1 MNMYY
6 KYKRLIILINLDMK
20 SINFIIRE
28 IQQADLEKG
37 FFQTLSNLSVLGRI
51 RYDIG
56 HAKKIL
62 KEIKSY
68 PLYKIFVAV
77 KNDETEIIGSIT
89 LLIEQKFIHDGGKS
103 GHIEDVV
110 TRREYEGIGVGSA
123 LVAAALAFAK
133 EKNCYKV
140 ILDCSEKNVPF
151 YEKIGFR
158 RNEISMRYDIVPQ

>member
-1 MNMYY
+1 MEGT
-6 KYKRLIILINLDMK
+6 
-20 SINFIIRE
+20 NFIIRE
-28 IQQADLEKG
+28 IEQADLEKG
-37 FFQTLSNLSVLGRI
+37 FFQTLSNLAILGRI
-51 RYDIG
+51 RDDLEQ
-56 HAKKIL
+56 AKKIL
-62 KEIKSY
+62 QEIKSY

-77 KNDETEIIGSIT
+77 KNDDAEIIGSIT

-110 TRREYEGIGVGSA
+110 TRKEYEGIGVGSA
-123 LVAAALAFAK
+123 LVSAALAFAR

-158 RNEISMRYDIVPQ
+158 RNEISMRYDLIP

>member
-1 MNMYY
+1 
-6 KYKRLIILINLDMK
+6 MK
-20 SINFIIRE
+20 SIDFIIRE

-51 RYDIG
+51 RDDLE

-62 KEIKSY
+62 QEIKSY

-77 KNDETEIIGSIT
+77 KNDDTEIIGSIT

-110 TRREYEGIGVGSA
+110 TRREYEGMGVGSA
-123 LVAAALAFAK
+123 LVSAALVFAK

-140 ILDCSEKNVPF
+140 ILNCSEKNVPF
-151 YEKIGFR
+151 YEKNGFR
-158 RNEISMRYDIVPQ
+158 RNEISMRYDIVPK

>member
-1 MNMYY
+1 
-6 KYKRLIILINLDMK
+6 MK
-20 SINFIIRE
+20 SIDFIIRE

-51 RYDIG
+51 QDDIE

-62 KEIKSY
+62 QEIKSY

-77 KNDETEIIGSIT
+77 KNDDTEIIGSIT

-110 TRREYEGIGVGSA
+110 TRREYEGMGVGSA
-123 LVAAALAFAK
+123 LVSAALAFAK

-140 ILDCSEKNVPF
+140 ILNCSEKNVPF
-151 YEKIGFR
+151 YEKNGFR
-158 RNEISMRYDIVPQ
+158 RNEISMRYDIVPK

>member
-1 MNMYY
+1 ME
-6 KYKRLIILINLDMK
+6 KIK
-20 SINFIIRE
+20 FIIRE
-28 IQQADLEKG
+28 IQQADLQKG
-37 FFQTLSNLSVLGRI
+37 FFQTLSNLATLGRI
-51 RYDIG
+51 RDDLEQ
-56 HAKKIL
+56 AKKIL
-62 KEIKSY
+62 QEIKSY

-77 KNDETEIIGSIT
+77 KNDDGEIVGSIT

-110 TRREYEGIGVGSA
+110 TRREYEGMGVGSA
-123 LVAAALAFAK
+123 LVSTALAFAK

-158 RNEISMRYDIVPQ
+158 RNEISMRYDMMP

>member
-1 MNMYY
+1 
-6 KYKRLIILINLDMK
+6 MK
-20 SINFIIRE
+20 SVDFIIRE

-51 RYDIG
+51 RDDLE

-62 KEIKSY
+62 QEIMSY

-77 KNDETEIIGSIT
+77 KNDDTEIIGSIT

-110 TRREYEGIGVGSA
+110 TRREYEGMGVGSA
-123 LVAAALAFAK
+123 LVSAALAFAK

-151 YEKIGFR
+151 YEKNGFR
-158 RNEISMRYDIVPQ
+158 RNEISMRYDIVPK

>member
-1 MNMYY
+1 MEN
-6 KYKRLIILINLDMK
+6 
-20 SINFIIRE
+20 INFIIRE

-51 RYDIG
+51 QDDIE

-62 KEIKSY
+62 QEIKSY

-77 KNDETEIIGSIT
+77 KNDDTEIIGSIT

-103 GHIEDVV
+103 GLIEDVV
-110 TRREYEGIGVGSA
+110 TRREYEGMGVGSA
-123 LVAAALAFAK
+123 LVSAALAFAK

-140 ILDCSEKNVPF
+140 ILNCSEKNVPF
-151 YEKIGFR
+151 YEKNGFR
-158 RNEISMRYDIVPQ
+158 RNEISMRYDIVPK

>member
-1 MNMYY
+1 
-6 KYKRLIILINLDMK
+6 MK
-20 SINFIIRE
+20 STNFIIRE
-28 IQQADLEKG
+28 IEQADLEKG
-37 FFQTLSNLSVLGRI
+37 FFQTLSNLAMLGRI
-51 RYDIG
+51 RDDLEQ
-56 HAKKIL
+56 AKKIL
-62 KEIKSY
+62 QEIKSY

-77 KNDETEIIGSIT
+77 KNDDAEIIGSIT

-110 TRREYEGIGVGSA
+110 TRKEYEGIGVGSA
-123 LVAAALAFAK
+123 LVSAALAFAR

-158 RNEISMRYDIVPQ
+158 RNEISMRYDLIP

>member
-1 MNMYY
+1 
-6 KYKRLIILINLDMK
+6 MK
-20 SINFIIRE
+20 CIDFIIRE

-51 RYDIG
+51 QDDIE

-62 KEIKSY
+62 QEIKSY

-77 KNDETEIIGSIT
+77 KNDDTEIIGSIT

-110 TRREYEGIGVGSA
+110 TRREYEGMGVGSA
-123 LVAAALAFAK
+123 LVSAALAFAK

-151 YEKIGFR
+151 YEKNGFR
-158 RNEISMRYDIVPQ
+158 RNEISMRYDIVPK

>member
-1 MNMYY
+1 
-6 KYKRLIILINLDMK
+6 MK
-20 SINFIIRE
+20 SIDFIIRE

-51 RYDIG
+51 RDDIE
-56 HAKKIL
+56 HAEKIL
-62 KEIKSY
+62 QEIKSY

-77 KNDETEIIGSIT
+77 KNDDTEIIGSIT

-110 TRREYEGIGVGSA
+110 TRREYEGMGVGSA
-123 LVAAALAFAK
+123 LVSAALAFAK

-151 YEKIGFR
+151 YEKNGFR
-158 RNEISMRYDIVPQ
+158 RNEISMRYDIVPK

>member
-1 MNMYY
+1 
-6 KYKRLIILINLDMK
+6 MK
-20 SINFIIRE
+20 SIDFIIRE

-51 RYDIG
+51 QDDIE

-62 KEIKSY
+62 QEIKSY

-77 KNDETEIIGSIT
+77 KNDDTEIIGSIT

-110 TRREYEGIGVGSA
+110 TRREYEGMGVGSA
-123 LVAAALAFAK
+123 LVSAALAFAK

-151 YEKIGFR
+151 YEKNGFR
-158 RNEISMRYDIVPQ
+158 RNEISMRYDIVPK